1 MCFFPHQQ
9 HSTTW
14 IFHPTWL
21 LADAAALAELLDGFL
36 PWGTTMWYNHQTYGP
51 YGYNHRKY
59 REEQRRT
66 IKNMGIT
73 QTYEKDCDQ
82 KCRIMWYNPKI
93 WENIWHNHQTYGNID
108 IHTYIYMHQKY
119 CKHGV

>member
-1 MCFFPHQQ
+1 MCSYVSFSP
-9 HSTTW
+9 STTW
-14 IFHPTWL
+14 IFHLTWL

-36 PWGTTMWYNHQTYGP
+36 PWGTTMWYNHQT

-82 KCRIMWYNPKI
+82 KCRIM
-93 WENIWHNHQTYGNID
+93 
-108 IHTYIYMHQKY
+108 
-119 CKHGV
+119 